1 MDITFDPNIESTRVG
16 LNEFDDEDG
25 LDTSPK
31 RSSRKKSATR
41 LKRNASGLALSQE
54 DRGSYL
60 GEDEDLESL
69 EAPVKR
75 LSQEIMPP
83 PTSTVV
89 AKSTRSRRLDSVLTE
104 EPLISDASVAN
115 IVAKQS
121 PKEDNKKTIKKE
133 KIKPILSDKELKSI
147 FEKKSGLKVGPA
159 VQPMLRQVHNELFE
173 EAMEKLNENTQ
184 GLPPKLGDWKDMLQ
198 EVRLALTRYSFPKLN
213 KSRFPF

>member
-69 EAPVKR
+69 EAAPVKR

-173 EAMEKLNENTQ
+173 
-184 GLPPKLGDWKDMLQ
+184 GCLQ
-198 EVRLALTRYSFPKLN
+198 S
-213 KSRFPF
+213 